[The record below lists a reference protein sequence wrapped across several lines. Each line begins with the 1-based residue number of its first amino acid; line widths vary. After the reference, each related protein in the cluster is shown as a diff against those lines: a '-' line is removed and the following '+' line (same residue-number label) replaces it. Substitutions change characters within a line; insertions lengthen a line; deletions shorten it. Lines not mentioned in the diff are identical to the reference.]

1 VSAFPA
7 PDPTLAALLDR
18 LAVRQLLI
26 LGDVM
31 LDETLA
37 GDVRRV
43 SPEAPVPVVELR
55 QHTSLP
61 GGAANAAANA
71 VALGGRVALGGVVG
85 QDDASGRLTAM
96 LMDLGVDTAGLVTEN
111 QRPTTHK
118 TRVVAGQQQIV
129 RLDRE
134 ERREIAPATEATL
147 VEWIRRSAPRVG
159 ACVISDY
166 GKGVITPRV
175 AAGLIEAARKAG
187 KPVVV
192 DPKGRDYAR
201 YRGAT
206 VVTPN
211 LREAEDVAGIEVVDD
226 VSLGRAAAR
235 LQELLPGSAILITRG
250 GEGMTLFEPDATPLH
265 VRSEAAAVFDVT
277 GAGDTVIATLALA
290 LAAGA
295 SLPAATTVANLAAGI
310 VVGKPGT
317 ATITI
322 GELRSR
328 A

>member
-1 VSAFPA
+1 VSAR

-18 LAVRQLLI
+18 LADRQLLI

-37 GDVRRV
+37 GEVRRV

-55 QHTSLP
+55 QHTALP

-71 VALGGRVALGGVVG
+71 IALGARVALGGVVG
-85 QDDASGRLTAM
+85 QDDAAGRLAAM
-96 LMDLGVDTAGLVTEN
+96 LMDLGVDTAGFVTERE
-111 QRPTTHK
+111 RPTTQK

-134 ERREIAPATEATL
+134 ERREIAPGTEAAL
-147 VEWIRRSAPRVG
+147 VDWIMRRVPRAD

-166 GKGVITPRV
+166 GKGVVTPRV
-175 AAGLIEAARKAG
+175 AAALVEAARTAG
-187 KPVVV
+187 TPVVV

-226 VSLGRAAAR
+226 ESLGRAAGCLR
-235 LQELLPGSAILITRG
+235 ELLPGSAILITRG
-250 GEGMTLFEPDATPLH
+250 RDGMTLFEPGAPPLH
-265 VRSEAAAVFDVT
+265 VRSQAAAVFDVT

-295 SLPAATTVANLAAGI
+295 SLPDATTLANQAAGI
-310 VVGKPGT
+310 AVGKPGT

-322 GELRSR
+322 GELRP
-328 A
+328 